1 MLERKPHHTDAD
13 WEQYGCTM
21 DAITTRKPGR
31 MKRNGMEM
39 LAAKVGRIRDA
50 ELRADAQAALDELA
64 EAAYSA
70 SLATWMNG
78 LVERSES

>member
-1 MLERKPHHTDAD
+1 MLERKPHHADAD
-13 WEQYGCTM
+13 WWQYLCAI

-39 LAAKVGRIRDA
+39 LAAKVGQIRDA

-70 SLATWMNG
+70 SLAMWMNG
-78 LVERSES
+78 LVERSQS

>member
-13 WEQYGCTM
+13 WRQYLCAI

-39 LAAKVGRIRDA
+39 LAKKVEQIRDA
-50 ELRADAQAALDELA
+50 QLRADAEAALGELA
-64 EAAYSA
+64 EAVYSA

-78 LVERSES
+78 LVERSQS